1 MASTAYDQI
10 STIINRLEQ
19 LADLLNFTDPVSVA
33 EAIEQVIAEIADPLP
48 GNVGQLMALASA
60 FSRAARDTSPVGA
73 GLQAMAGQKLPGVW
87 QGDAELTASEVVGD
101 TSGLVGETGPAFSV
115 AASAIDAY
123 ADKLSNLEN
132 RRRDLYQQLYSA
144 SHNGPDIDVF
154 GFNMPLDPVAW
165 SGWLSS
171 IRNLIFGSI
180 DLYHD
185 LQYAG
190 DTLAGQFADVRSK
203 AVAGTA
209 LKAGMNADTVLLLAA
224 ATVNGTSLLGPAQLT
239 RLEKLMA
246 GMSAADRARLNAV
259 LRAAKSPLE
268 QAYMLKAL
276 AAGHSLSQVITFA
289 GEIRGKS
296 SSWLTNQLS
305 LAGTAGVLSYN
316 GTPLIQSTQ
325 TECGSAS
332 IVAAR
337 VLTDPI
343 FAYSLTTGPDG
354 RSLSGSQFAARVAEV
369 DQQTHDETNKIWPQS
384 LGTSPF
390 GVASGM
396 NSGASGGAVYGVRW
410 VDDTDAGSAY
420 PALQQAISSVDA
432 GHPVPVLLAPTLDG
446 MAHGTSLHYVLI
458 TGHSGGQLSI
468 YDPEGGTISQVPD
481 SDLLNGTMEAI
492 DFGAPHVNAVIVPG
506 G

>member
-1 MASTAYDQI
+1 VASTAYDQI

-19 LADLLNFTDPVSVA
+19 LASLIDFADPVALA

-60 FSRAARDTSPVGA
+60 FSRAARDTSPVGT
-73 GLQAMAGQKLPGVW
+73 GLQAMSGQKLPGVW
-87 QGDAELTASEVVGD
+87 QGDAELTASAAVSD
-101 TSGLVGETGPAFSV
+101 TSDLVGQTAPAFGA

-123 ADKLSNLEN
+123 ADTLSNLEN
-132 RRRDLYQQLYSA
+132 RRRDLSQQLYSA
-144 SHNGPDIDVF
+144 SHDGPDIDIF
-154 GFNMPLDPVAW
+154 GFNMPLDPMAW

-171 IRNLIFGSI
+171 VRNLIFGSI

-203 AVAGTA
+203 AVAGA
-209 LKAGMNADTVLLLAA
+209 GLKAGMTADTVLLLAT
-224 ATVNGTSLLGPAQLT
+224 ATINGTSLLGPGQLA

-246 GMSAADRARLNAV
+246 AMSPADQARLAAV

-268 QAYMLKAL
+268 QAYVLKAL

-289 GEIRGKS
+289 GEIRGQS

-316 GTPLIQSTQ
+316 GTPLVQSTQ

-354 RSLSGSQFAARVAEV
+354 QSLTGSQFAARVAEV
-369 DQQTHDETNKIWPQS
+369 DAQTHDATNKIWPQS

-396 NSGASGGAVYGVRW
+396 NSGAADGAKYGVQW
-410 VDDTDAGSAY
+410 VDDTDSANAY
-420 PALQQAISSVDA
+420 PALQHAISSVDA

-458 TGHSGGQLSI
+458 TGHSSGQLSI
-468 YDPEGGTISQVPD
+468 YDPEGGTISQIPD
-481 SDLLNGTMEAI
+481 SDFLNGTMQAI

-506 G
+506 R